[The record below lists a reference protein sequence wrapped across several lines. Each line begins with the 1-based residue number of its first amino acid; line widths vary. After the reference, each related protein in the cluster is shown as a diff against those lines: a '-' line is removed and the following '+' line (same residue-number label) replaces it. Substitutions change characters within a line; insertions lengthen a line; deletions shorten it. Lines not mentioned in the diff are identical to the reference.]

1 MCDSFGILVVTVE
14 LRVAP
19 NVHRI
24 KYKVYIFWP
33 RNMTF
38 RIAIRISKF
47 WFLDDQ
53 FNLTHSTTLHAKL
66 LAADSQSLSTPI
78 LWGKGAAY
86 IRANTVHTVFR
97 SYRTTFQAFIW
108 EIKDGGGGG
117 GDDLRSKP
125 PTILIEA
132 QAWGGAPPAS

>member
-1 MCDSFGILVVTVE
+1 MCDSCGILVVTVE

-24 KYKVYIFWP
+24 QYKVYYIFWP

-38 RIAIRISKF
+38 RITIRISKF

-53 FNLTHSTTLHAKL
+53 LNLTHSTTLHAKL

-86 IRANTVHTVFR
+86 IRANTVHIPKLQDNLSSFYMGNKR
-97 SYRTTFQAFIW
+97 W
-108 EIKDGGGGG
+108 GGGE
-117 GDDLRSKP
+117 
-125 PTILIEA
+125 IC
-132 QAWGGAPPAS
+132 